1 MQSCGIHFARLRIKL
16 LLILSQYCILQLVIT
31 YMSGRRS
38 LAAAIIDDTNAPI
51 AKTRN
56 VNDAFPLDIAEL
68 YVRVCHG
75 VPLLL

>member
-1 MQSCGIHFARLRIKL
+1 
-16 LLILSQYCILQLVIT
+16 VIT

-68 YVRVCHG
+68 YVRQRHG